1 MTPAEI
7 VQGQVDA
14 YNDRDLDR
22 FLAYYSDAITVF
34 RLPSTEPTMVGKAR
48 FAEFYAEQRFNRPGL
63 RAEVLARIVL
73 GDKVIDHERIFGVQD
88 SPMEIAAVYEVIED
102 RIARVWFFP
111 AD

>member
-1 MTPAEI
+1 MTPEEV

-14 YNDRDLDR
+14 YNERDLDR
-22 FLAYYSDAITVF
+22 FLAYYSDAVTVF

-48 FAEFYAEQRFNRPGL
+48 FAEFYATQRFNRPGL
-63 RAEVLARIVL
+63 HAEILARIVL
-73 GDKVIDHERIFGVQD
+73 GGKVIDHERIFGIQD
-88 SPMEIAAVYEVIED
+88 TPMEIAAVYEVVDE